1 MKRLKIPML
10 YLLSLVL
17 SIAPVTV
24 YASLNWDRYV
34 TTVSEGIRLGCGGSM
49 LLIIVLLK
57 VTGRLKMPS
66 RTALFGLVFILSYLL
81 KAVLNDLLILSFLAL
96 VGELMDS
103 LCGIFIRRAR
113 EEGQRTKNAEATASE
128 IRKALNGRV

>member
-1 MKRLKIPML
+1 ML
-10 YLLSLVL
+10 YLLSLAL

-24 YASLNWDRYV
+24 YALVNWDRYV
-34 TTVSEGIRLGCGGSM
+34 TTVSEGVRLGCGGAM

-57 VTGRLKMPS
+57 ITGRLKMPS

-81 KAVLNDLLILSFLAL
+81 QAVLNDLLILSFLAL

-113 EEGQRTKNAEATASE
+113 EERQRTKNAEATAKE